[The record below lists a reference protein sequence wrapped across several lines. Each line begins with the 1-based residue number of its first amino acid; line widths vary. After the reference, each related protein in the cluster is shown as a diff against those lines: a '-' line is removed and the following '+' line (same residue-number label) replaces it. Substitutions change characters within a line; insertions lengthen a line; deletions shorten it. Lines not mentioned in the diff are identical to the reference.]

1 MGETGSSGALSEG
14 FAWDLVS
21 LTTPCPCSRSV
32 ESSHELKTYLQF
44 SCGPSKKK
52 KKGGNSVKSCVLQES
67 RMCSKELMIPA
78 ERISLHTAHTEL
90 SSRR

>member
-52 KKGGNSVKSCVLQES
+52 KKGRKFSEILCFAREPDVFQ
-67 RMCSKELMIPA
+67 RA
-78 ERISLHTAHTEL
+78 DD
-90 SSRR
+90 SS